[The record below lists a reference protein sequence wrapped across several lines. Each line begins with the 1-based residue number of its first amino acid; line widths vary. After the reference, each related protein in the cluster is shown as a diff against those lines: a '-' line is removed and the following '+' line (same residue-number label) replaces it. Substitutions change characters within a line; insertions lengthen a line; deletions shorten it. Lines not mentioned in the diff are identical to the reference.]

1 MQQEERYDFMILKN
15 GIILDSDFT
24 FSQGT
29 LSFNNKIQP
38 APAVGDDE
46 LDCSDAYILPGLIDI
61 HTHGALGFEA
71 NDKKVDYPAWQQ
83 FLLKHGVTTF
93 IPTTVTDTKENILYV
108 LDKLKDA
115 VAINMEGPY
124 ISDKKPGAH
133 ALEKICELD
142 LDFLNSVK
150 ERVIM
155 TTVAPEVGCNLS
167 KISDV
172 VKMGIRVS
180 VGHSMADYE
189 TAAKAYEAGATQV
202 THTFN
207 CCPPLEHREPGLIGA
222 AFDTKDIFCE
232 VISDGVHVHPSIVR
246 MLYHLLG
253 ADRVVLISD
262 AISPTGLSD
271 GEYTLAGLHV
281 FVVNAEARL
290 ADGRLAGSTVTLTE
304 AVRRAVRFGIP
315 LEDAV
320 KMASL
325 TPARAIGKEAT
336 LGSLEAGKDA
346 DVLVLNKD
354 FSVRYVFYK
363 GKQII

>member
-1 MQQEERYDFMILKN
+1 MILKN
-15 GIILDSDFT
+15 GTILGADFT
-24 FSQGT
+24 FSQGN
-29 LSFNNKIQP
+29 LCFNDKIQP
-38 APAVGDDE
+38 STVNDDTE
-46 LDCSDAYILPGLIDI
+46 LDCRDAYVLPGLIDI

-71 NDKKVDYPAWQQ
+71 NDKKVDYDAWQQ
-83 FLLKHGVTTF
+83 FLLKNGVTTF
-93 IPTTVTDTKENILYV
+93 IPTTVTDTKENILYA

-142 LDFLNSVK
+142 VDFLNSVK
-150 ERVIM
+150 DRVIM
-155 TTVAPEVGCNLS
+155 TTVAPEAGNNLS
-167 KISDV
+167 KLADV

-180 VGHSMADYE
+180 VGHSMADYQ
-189 TAAKAYEAGATQV
+189 TALKAYAAGATQV

-222 AFDTKDIFCE
+222 AFDTDGIFCE

-246 MLYHLLG
+246 MLYRLLG

-281 FVVNAEARL
+281 FVKNAEARL

-304 AVRRAVRFGIP
+304 AVRRAVKFGVP

-325 TPARAIGKEAT
+325 TPARAIGKEDT
-336 LGSLEAGKDA
+336 IGSLEAGKDA

-354 FSVRYVFYK
+354 LSVRHVFYK
-363 GKQII
+363 GKQIV